1 MQNVEQQLEKWD
13 STIQIYNCTLLFRQE
28 TPEETSYKEEDI
40 IALKKLIPK
49 LEKYDFS
56 LIKSITGE
64 ILSLRSTFSTNQKV
78 IDKCKK

>member
-40 IALKKLIPK
+40 IALK
-49 LEKYDFS
+49 
-56 LIKSITGE
+56 
-64 ILSLRSTFSTNQKV
+64 N
-78 IDKCKK
+78 